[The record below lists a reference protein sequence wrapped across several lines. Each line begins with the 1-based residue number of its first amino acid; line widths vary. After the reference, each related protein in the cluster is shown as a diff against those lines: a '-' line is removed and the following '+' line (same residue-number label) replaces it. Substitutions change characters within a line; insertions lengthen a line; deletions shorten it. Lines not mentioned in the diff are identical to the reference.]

1 MNKYIGIV
9 GTNTQRST
17 NRQLLQFM
25 ERHYQDQAEIEL
37 VEVAG
42 LPMFNKPADR
52 VIPDRAAEIG
62 KKIDESDGVIISTP
76 EYDHAV
82 PAVLMNAL
90 EWLSYGIH
98 PFLDK
103 PVMIIG
109 ASFGSLGTSR
119 AQAHLRQMLDAPE
132 LGARIMPSS
141 EYLLG
146 HVLEAFDK
154 DGNLND
160 QGRIDRLDALFADF
174 EEFVKISKEL
184 WHTTEYDK
192 QEIAKLDKTDFG
204 SN

>member
-192 QEIAKLDKTDFG
+192 QEISKLDKTDFG

>member
-52 VIPDRAAEIG
+52 VIPGRAAEIG

-192 QEIAKLDKTDFG
+192 QEISKLDKTDFG